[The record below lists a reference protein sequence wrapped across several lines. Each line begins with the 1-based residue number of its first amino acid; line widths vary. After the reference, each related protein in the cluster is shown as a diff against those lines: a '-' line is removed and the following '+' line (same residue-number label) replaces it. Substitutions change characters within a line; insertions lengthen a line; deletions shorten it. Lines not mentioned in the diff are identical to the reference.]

1 MNHLFRDKAPISDAA
16 WAEITEEAT
25 TSLHAFLAAR
35 RLVDLE
41 GPKGWAH
48 AAEPTG
54 RVRTLEGPGELEVE
68 ARLRQ
73 VQPLVELRTP
83 FTLDRAELDAID
95 RGACD
100 ADLDPVRFAARRAAM
115 AEDRA
120 VFHGFAAAG
129 ITGISEATPH
139 DPVVIGDDYDA
150 YPSHVAAA
158 TAKLKLAGV
167 AGPYALAIG
176 PRCYTGVLEQSEMGG
191 YPVLEHL
198 RLILAGGPIVFA
210 PGVDGAV
217 VLSQRGGD
225 VELVVGQDFSIGYLS
240 HDRGS
245 VELYLEESF
254 TVKLCAPEAAVYLTY
269 ED

>member
-1 MNHLFRDKAPISDAA
+1 MNHLFRDMAPISDAG
-16 WAEITEEAT
+16 WVEITDEAT
-25 TSLHAFLAAR
+25 TALREFLAAR
-35 RLVDLE
+35 RLVDVE
-41 GPKGWAH
+41 GPRGWSH

-54 RVRTLEGPGELEVE
+54 RVETVPAPDGAEVE
-68 ARLRQ
+68 ARVRQ

-83 FTLDRAELDAID
+83 FALSRAELDAID

-129 ITGISEATPH
+129 ITGISSASPH
-139 DPVVIGDDYDA
+139 DPVAISADYNA

-167 AGPYALAIG
+167 TGPYAIAMG
-176 PRCYTGVLEQSEMGG
+176 PRCYQGVVEQSEMGG

-198 RLILAGGPIVFA
+198 KLILGGGPVVFA

-217 VLSQRGGD
+217 VISQRGGD
-225 VELVVGQDFSIGYLS
+225 VELVLGQDFSIGYS
-240 HDRGS
+240 DHDIEQ
-245 VELYLEESF
+245 VQLYLEESF
-254 TVKLCAPEAAVYLTY
+254 TVKLCAPEAAVYLSY
-269 ED
+269 DV

>member
-1 MNHLFRDKAPISDAA
+1 MNHLLRDKAPISDAA
-16 WAEITEEAT
+16 WDELNGEAT
-25 TSLHAFLAAR
+25 SSLKEFLAAR
-35 RLVDLE
+35 RLVDVV

-54 RVRTLEGPGELEVE
+54 RVESAGVVDDLDVAASVRT
-68 ARLRQ
+68 

-83 FTLDRAELDAID
+83 FTVARAELDAID
-95 RGACD
+95 RGAVD

-120 VFHGFAAAG
+120 VFHGLAAG
-129 ITGISEATPH
+129 SITGITEASPH
-139 DPVVIGDDYDA
+139 EVVTIGDDYDA

-158 TAKLKLAGV
+158 TSRLKLAGV

-198 RLILAGGPIVFA
+198 KLILGGGPVVFA

-225 VELVVGQDFSIGYLS
+225 VELVLGQDLSIGYLD
-240 HDRGS
+240 HDRES
-245 VELYLEESF
+245 VQLYLEESL
-254 TVKLCAPEAAVYLTY
+254 TVRIAAAEAAVRLAY
-269 ED
+269 DD

>member
-16 WAEITEEAT
+16 WAEITDEAT
-25 TSLHAFLAAR
+25 TSLRELLAAR

-54 RVRTLEGPGELEVE
+54 RVKDISVAGELQVE

-73 VQPLVELRTP
+73 VQPLVEVRTP
-83 FTLDRAELDAID
+83 FTLSRAELDSID
-95 RGACD
+95 RGSCD

-120 VFHGFAAAG
+120 VFHGFAEAG
-129 ITGISEATPH
+129 ITGIAEATPH
-139 DPVVIGDDYDA
+139 DSVAIGDDYDA
-150 YPSHVAAA
+150 YPSFVATA

-167 AGPYALAIG
+167 TGPYALAMG
-176 PRCYTGVLEQSEMGG
+176 PRCYTGVVEQSEMGG

-198 RLILAGGPIVFA
+198 RLILGGGPIVFA

-217 VLSQRGGD
+217 VISQRGGD
-225 VELVVGQDFSIGYLS
+225 VELVLGQDFSIGYLD
-240 HDRGS
+240 HDRES

-269 ED
+269 QD